1 MGLDADLIKY
11 DRDLQ
16 QQDADNEFRE
26 GIQEAADRIKDLL
39 EELSERNLREIK
51 AAAQDI
57 IDDCNRVMP

>member
-39 EELSERNLREIK
+39 EELSERNLLAIK
-51 AAAQDI
+51 VAAQDI
-57 IDDCNRVMP
+57 IDDCNRVLP